1 MVSNPLLPS
10 SPTSQGDRSSAL
22 FETDSPASGPISRRG
37 VSHAPARRPERR
49 GFTIEV
55 EGSPPLFCGELLG
68 FRESLVCLVDP
79 RAQVPLRIGILAAS
93 IELDTWLDA
102 WAEDDTQ
109 VRRTITLRRRV
120 DGKAVTVIVTLASHG
135 FGVDPSLALESVTLP
150 RGSRPPKITRSG
162 TYLKVD
168 VNEALGPREAESE
181 IVAIEPSFG

>member
-1 MVSNPLLPS
+1 
-10 SPTSQGDRSSAL
+10 L
-22 FETDSPASGPISRRG
+22 FETDSPASGPISRREA
-37 VSHAPARRPERR
+37 SHVPARRPERR
-49 GFTIEV
+49 GFTIEA
-55 EGSPPLFCGELLG
+55 EGSLPLFCGELLG
-68 FRESLVCLVDP
+68 FRESLVCLVDS
-79 RAQVPLRIGILAAS
+79 RAQMPLRIGILAAS

>member
-1 MVSNPLLPS
+1 VTLS
-10 SPTSQGDRSSAL
+10 
-22 FETDSPASGPISRRG
+22 
-37 VSHAPARRPERR
+37 PARRPERR

-68 FRESLVCLVDP
+68 FRESLVALVDP

-109 VRRTITLRRRV
+109 VRRSITLRRRV

-135 FGVDPSLALESVTLP
+135 FGVDPSLSLESVMNP

-162 TYLKVD
+162 TYLKAD
-168 VNEALGPREAESE
+168 VNEALGPREIGIESE